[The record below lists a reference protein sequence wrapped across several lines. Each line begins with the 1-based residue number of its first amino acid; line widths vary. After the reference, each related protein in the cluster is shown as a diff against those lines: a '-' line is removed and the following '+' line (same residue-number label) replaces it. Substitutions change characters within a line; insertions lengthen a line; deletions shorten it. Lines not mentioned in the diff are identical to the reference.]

1 MSSYIHKF
9 KGYTNEEE
17 DYMSLCQCINSS
29 SMSVVVCLN
38 TLFLYLSN
46 IFNYICSFS
55 LQKIYIV
62 PEKGVNVVYGI
73 INDAWSWYKWSIKKN
88 HFNKY
93 KNLCER
99 LKNRLDSIPKAH
111 FKKLMTYWRYETIQ
125 AR

>member
-1 MSSYIHKF
+1 MFEYIVPLLIQ
-9 KGYTNEEE
+9 Y
-17 DYMSLCQCINSS
+17 
-29 SMSVVVCLN
+29 
-38 TLFLYLSN
+38 
-46 IFNYICSFS
+46 FNYICSFS

-93 KNLCER
+93 KNLYER

>member
-46 IFNYICSFS
+46 ILIIYVPFLCRKYTLF
-55 LQKIYIV
+55 QKK
-62 PEKGVNVVYGI
+62 E
-73 INDAWSWYKWSIKKN
+73 
-88 HFNKY
+88 
-93 KNLCER
+93 
-99 LKNRLDSIPKAH
+99 
-111 FKKLMTYWRYETIQ
+111 LMLYM
-125 AR
+125 AL